1 MPALTLSRLAVLP
14 CSFITVVDAT
24 LGFPVTVEAP
34 GGRRDAALTAAALAG
49 RRGASAPFAATAF
62 SLTDRVIGR
71 PTVPGAVEGLDIPT
85 RVVLVL
91 VVAVPLVVEPLTD
104 AAELVR
110 LMVFRVII
118 DRGAVAL
125 VVVVRL
131 GKALARWKGS
141 STLSERFFNVGKR
154 SQFGLKSDIVW
165 KVEVKRWLVW

>member
-1 MPALTLSRLAVLP
+1 
-14 CSFITVVDAT
+14 
-24 LGFPVTVEAP
+24 VEAP

-49 RRGASAPFAATAF
+49 RRGASAAFAAAAF
-62 SLTDRVIGR
+62 ALTDRVIGR
-71 PTVPGAVEGLDIPT
+71 PTMPGAVEGLDIPT

-110 LMVFRVII
+110 LMVFRMII

-131 GKALARWKGS
+131 GKTLAR
-141 STLSERFFNVGKR
+141 
-154 SQFGLKSDIVW
+154 
-165 KVEVKRWLVW
+165 